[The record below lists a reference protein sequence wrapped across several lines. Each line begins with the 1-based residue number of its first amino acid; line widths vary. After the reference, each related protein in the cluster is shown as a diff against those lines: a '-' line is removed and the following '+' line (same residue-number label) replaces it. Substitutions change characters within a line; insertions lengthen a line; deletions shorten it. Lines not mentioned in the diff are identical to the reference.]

1 VTTTNVQL
9 AGKLADLGNSWLSTL
24 GTWGDKGLQVGL
36 TAIVVITVVRK
47 VSLKAGIG
55 ALLGMVLALGLYNS
69 RDSLAG
75 YFKDEVVNYG
85 KSTPSVTVVVSPQP
99 ERLPGVPGGVL

>member
-69 RDSLAG
+69 RDNLAN
-75 YFKDEVVNYG
+75 YFQDEVVNYN
-85 KSTPSVTVVVSPQP
+85 KSAPSVTVVVSPQP